1 MWRRGLEG
9 GQVPEHSIINCSA
22 HFSQPRKGHADELGP
37 SVCQAGLMK
46 TEMGFSECVSSEVTS
61 PAQPKWKEDGAA
73 ENRGSLGDSVR
84 LG

>member
-9 GQVPEHSIINCSA
+9 GQAHEHSITNCPA
-22 HFSQPRKGHADELGP
+22 LFSQPRKGYAGELRP

-46 TEMGFSECVSSEVTS
+46 TEMGFSECVSSEVTG
-61 PAQPKWKEDGAA
+61 PAQPKWREVGAA
-73 ENRGSLGDSVR
+73 EKGGSLGDSVS